1 MDVGFSQDDG
11 KIIITFSRHDGDGI
25 FSQKIK
31 MNSDL
36 VGCDFGNN
44 LQLGE
49 IHQDH
54 LALASI
60 LLSNPFVSEELIING
75 GMSERFFEATKR
87 ITKYKVKKPESFI
100 EPYNSVENSRPS
112 LSFSGGADSTAA
124 LLLMPKNTLS
134 VFLDRPL
141 KFGRSLYNKSAAYA
155 TIEHAKSEGYE
166 VKKIDCELSRNQ
178 KKRLCYFSH

>member
-1 MDVGFSQDDG
+1 MDVGFSQDKG
-11 KIIITFSRHDGDGI
+11 KIKITFSRHDGDGT

-44 LQLGE
+44 LQLSE

-75 GMSERFFEATKR
+75 GMSERFFEATK
-87 ITKYKVKKPESFI
+87 
-100 EPYNSVENSRPS
+100 
-112 LSFSGGADSTAA
+112 
-124 LLLMPKNTLS
+124 KN
-134 VFLDRPL
+134 
-141 KFGRSLYNKSAAYA
+141 
-155 TIEHAKSEGYE
+155 H
-166 VKKIDCELSRNQ
+166 
-178 KKRLCYFSH
+178 